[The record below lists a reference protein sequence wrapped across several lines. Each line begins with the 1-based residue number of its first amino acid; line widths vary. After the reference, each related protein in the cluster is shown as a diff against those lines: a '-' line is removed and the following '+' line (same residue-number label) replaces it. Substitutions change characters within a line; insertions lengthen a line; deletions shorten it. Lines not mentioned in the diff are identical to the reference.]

1 MLVARTMLGVFA
13 VVACAWFAL
22 GARQAH
28 DLSAAQAIIQNS
40 ANLTPAQAAHA
51 RSLLAAARTLNPD
64 RTVTMTRAQ
73 VDLQLRRLSPAFHE
87 LTGVVHAEPENVEAW
102 LLLSEASFGRP
113 TLASAV
119 AKIAQLDP
127 QDAKRKRR

>member
-1 MLVARTMLGVFA
+1 
-13 VVACAWFAL
+13 
-22 GARQAH
+22 
-28 DLSAAQAIIQNS
+28 
-40 ANLTPAQAAHA
+40 
-51 RSLLAAARTLNPD
+51 
-64 RTVTMTRAQ
+64 
-73 VDLQLRRLSPAFHE
+73 
-87 LTGVVHAEPENVEAW
+87 VVHAEPENVEAW